1 MGNQLVALAPSQIFP
16 VEHYIQDIQ
25 ELARHDTNLGS
36 TRFFKVA
43 RCSSDS
49 GSVVVKVFV
58 IHDSS
63 LGMKQYQERVLELLH
78 LLRPTFNC
86 VPFSKAILTEKAGFL
101 IRQFSKYSVY
111 DRISTR
117 PFLTLIEKKWLAFQ
131 LLLAV
136 DQAHGVG
143 VCHGDIKLENVMVTT
158 WGWLTLTDFASFKP
172 VFLPEDNPADFSYF
186 FDSSRRRTCY
196 IAPERFVNR
205 SATVESSSSGSQ
217 VLEQHEELGRGE
229 ASTHLLPSMDV
240 FSAGCCLAELFCDG
254 NPPFDFSQLLA
265 YRVGEFS
272 TSEFLKKIDNPDMRL
287 LIEQMTLRDP
297 SSRRPVAEYLAQ
309 QRGKGFPETF
319 YSFLHSY
326 VGMFSRPPL
335 MSADQKIR
343 RIYKDLDSLDSMLT
357 SDDSGKKIDSGSLLV
372 LTGVVTASVRALEL
386 TSSQE
391 QSLSVL
397 QWLAVRQS
405 SEVILE
411 RILPFI
417 TFYFLSPVAA
427 VRTAAIHALVNALG
441 AVRSVPRGDANT
453 FPEYILPHLLP
464 LCQDPSVA
472 VRAALAH
479 HLATI
484 AELASTFLD
493 MASSGAEPEALE
505 VGSSY
510 DTEVSALHELL
521 ARMVTLLLEDSN
533 NAVKQVVVSRGA
545 ARLAVFF
552 GRQRANDVLLSHMIT
567 FLNDKTDCQLRFCFY
582 DNIAGVASFVGW
594 QCSPILRPLL
604 EQGLGDTE
612 EFVVA
617 RAITAMADLVSQGL
631 LEKVA
636 TFDMM
641 RSTVPFLLH
650 SNLWVRHASVGLVAA
665 LASRLDTVEVQ
676 VKLGSMLAAYMRQP
690 LVQVERPALLLGQL
704 REHVPRPV
712 LEQVLRY
719 QDTPGLLNVLEE
731 RQTARRLCRGSGL
744 QVVYPDLSP
753 SLRQLFGR
761 LAEAGMLPGVEEQL
775 LGLREYVIR
784 VGKARAGA
792 RESGGKVDCTLLATR
807 KFSERLAIEGPRRGE
822 GETAGE
828 ERGEETKVN
837 TEDSQPLLA
846 PSQVALTCLVT
857 EKRSEH
863 SALSARADT
872 SASLRHPSW
881 RPRGQLVA
889 HLAEH
894 RGSVTRLASVPET
907 TLFASTGADGSLRV
921 WDCAKMEGRALA
933 NKNRLLH
940 HRGTHLDSLA
950 ASGQPQVLATGG
962 RDGSISLFHLEKQS
976 TVGVR
981 QVALEE
987 EGGPVELQFSQLSSS
1002 PLLLYST
1009 AFGSLVGWDMRK
1021 PGEALRFSFKEF
1033 HCTPS
1038 LKFTLG
1044 FVFILLLFRFDGDLR
1059 QGLTTAMCLGTD
1071 ETWVAAATSSGVVT
1085 VWDLRFRLRVSGFV
1099 HPGKARV
1106 RRLVAGPQPGQLL
1119 AAVQGNNEVVW

>member
-25 ELARHDTNLGS
+25 DLARHEVNLGS

-63 LGMKQYQERVLELLH
+63 LGMKQYQERVLELLL

-86 VPFSKAILTEKAGFL
+86 LPFSKAILTEKAGFL
-101 IRQFSKYSVY
+101 IRQFSKYSLY

-217 VLEQHEELGRGE
+217 VLDQLEDLGKM
-229 ASTHLLPSMDV
+229 TQNMDV
-240 FSAGCCLAELFCDG
+240 FSTGCCLAELFCDG

-272 TSEFLKKIDNPDMRL
+272 TCEFLKKIDDPDMRQ
-287 LIEQMTLRDP
+287 LIEQMTLREP
-297 SSRRPVAEYLAQ
+297 GSRRPVAEYLAQ
-309 QRGKGFPETF
+309 QRGKGFPESF

-357 SDDSGKKIDSGSLLV
+357 SDDSEKKIDSGSLLV
-372 LTGVVTASVRALEL
+372 LTGVVTASVRALQL

-417 TFYFLSPVAA
+417 TFYFSSPVAA

-453 FPEYILPHLLP
+453 FPEYILPQLLP

-472 VRAALAH
+472 VRASLAY

-493 MASSGAEPEALE
+493 MASSGAEHEVLE

-533 NAVKQVVVSRGA
+533 NAVKQVVVSQGA

-582 DNIAGVASFVGW
+582 DNIAGVSF
-594 QCSPILRPLL
+594 
-604 EQGLGDTE
+604 
-612 EFVVA
+612 
-617 RAITAMADLVSQGL
+617 ITFWLS
-631 LEKVA
+631 
-636 TFDMM
+636 
-641 RSTVPFLLH
+641 
-650 SNLWVRHASVGLVAA
+650 SNL
-665 LASRLDTVEVQ
+665 
-676 VKLGSMLAAYMRQP
+676 K
-690 LVQVERPALLLGQL
+690 
-704 REHVPRPV
+704 
-712 LEQVLRY
+712 
-719 QDTPGLLNVLEE
+719 
-731 RQTARRLCRGSGL
+731 
-744 QVVYPDLSP
+744 
-753 SLRQLFGR
+753 
-761 LAEAGMLPGVEEQL
+761 
-775 LGLREYVIR
+775 
-784 VGKARAGA
+784 
-792 RESGGKVDCTLLATR
+792 
-807 KFSERLAIEGPRRGE
+807 
-822 GETAGE
+822 
-828 ERGEETKVN
+828 
-837 TEDSQPLLA
+837 
-846 PSQVALTCLVT
+846 
-857 EKRSEH
+857 
-863 SALSARADT
+863 
-872 SASLRHPSW
+872 
-881 RPRGQLVA
+881 
-889 HLAEH
+889 
-894 RGSVTRLASVPET
+894 
-907 TLFASTGADGSLRV
+907 
-921 WDCAKMEGRALA
+921 
-933 NKNRLLH
+933 
-940 HRGTHLDSLA
+940 
-950 ASGQPQVLATGG
+950 
-962 RDGSISLFHLEKQS
+962 
-976 TVGVR
+976 
-981 QVALEE
+981 
-987 EGGPVELQFSQLSSS
+987 
-1002 PLLLYST
+1002 
-1009 AFGSLVGWDMRK
+1009 
-1021 PGEALRFSFKEF
+1021 
-1033 HCTPS
+1033 
-1038 LKFTLG
+1038 
-1044 FVFILLLFRFDGDLR
+1044 
-1059 QGLTTAMCLGTD
+1059 
-1071 ETWVAAATSSGVVT
+1071 
-1085 VWDLRFRLRVSGFV
+1085 
-1099 HPGKARV
+1099 
-1106 RRLVAGPQPGQLL
+1106 
-1119 AAVQGNNEVVW
+1119 